1 MCSTGRVFKLW
12 LCMRVCPVH
21 VPCQPCSNSLS
32 SAERPLPAQVFL
44 QRTYEAY
51 HAQEPGARVPPIPTE
66 VVRTPGSAAE
76 HALLCYTDAKFG
88 ATEAHVDGI
97 MRAIYE
103 AAVLL
108 EASLPP
114 DSPIRFVQVHCA
126 APVSGAHFPLHLILM
141 TAPSPYFPCNMHWGS
156 V

>member
-1 MCSTGRVFKLW
+1 MLQSLGCDTYGEKQVFQVTAVCVCVQCMCPGNHASD
-12 LCMRVCPVH
+12 
-21 VPCQPCSNSLS
+21 SLS
-32 SAERPLPAQVFL
+32 SAERLRPAQVFL
-44 QRTYEAY
+44 QHAYEAY
-51 HAQEPGARVPPIPTE
+51 HARDLGTRVPPIPTN

-114 DSPIRFVQVHCA
+114 DSAIRFVQVHC
-126 APVSGAHFPLHLILM
+126 VSPLIETHSFMHLVLM
-141 TAPSPYFPCNMHWGS
+141 TAW
-156 V
+156 